1 MWLNLMMIY
10 KKIFNEVQV
19 VEISVENL
27 CIDLK
32 KINRFDDEIEFLKQ
46 NVKIIVE
53 TKKYI
58 VLWFMARTKNRCR
71 MVMWICLLKIKKTR
85 CDHMEI
91 LKKICHVKRLKDM
104 IRMYFKYVCIL
115 RNTHTYM
122 YVCVCVCVC
131 VCIQCVIYV
140 WYIHTYIRYRYI
152 YIYYNTQTYT
162 HTHTHTH
169 T

>member
-1 MWLNLMMIY
+1 M
-10 KKIFNEVQV
+10 

-71 MVMWICLLKIKKTR
+71 MVATHIRICM
-85 CDHMEI
+85 C
-91 LKKICHVKRLKDM
+91 
-104 IRMYFKYVCIL
+104 
-115 RNTHTYM
+115 
-122 YVCVCVCVC
+122 VCVCVCVC
-131 VCIQCVIYV
+131 VYTMCYIRM
-140 WYIHTYIRYRYI
+140 IHTYIYKI
-152 YIYYNTQTYT
+152 
-162 HTHTHTH
+162 
-169 T
+169 

>member
-1 MWLNLMMIY
+1 MIY

-58 VLWFMARTKNRCR
+58 VL
-71 MVMWICLLKIKKTR
+71 
-85 CDHMEI
+85 
-91 LKKICHVKRLKDM
+91 
-104 IRMYFKYVCIL
+104 
-115 RNTHTYM
+115 
-122 YVCVCVCVC
+122 
-131 VCIQCVIYV
+131 
-140 WYIHTYIRYRYI
+140 
-152 YIYYNTQTYT
+152 
-162 HTHTHTH
+162 
-169 T
+169 